1 VARTGTQSASAPARG
16 ALASRLRWLREAGNG
31 ALVRRGL
38 RGVEKESLRVD
49 SQGRLSHTPHPRALG
64 AALTHPYLTTDYSES
79 LPEFVTPPLHSNW
92 ETLQFLCDLHAYVH
106 RRLGDELLWPASM
119 PCVLDAD
126 AEVPIAYYGTSNSG
140 LLKTIYRRGLAFRYG
155 RAMQAIAGVHFNY
168 SPPAALWPAYR
179 EREGGREPLDDFRSA
194 ALMGLVRNYRRHAWL
209 VSYLFGASPALC
221 KSFKPEGHELLTEL
235 DRGTWYAP
243 FATSLRMSDLGYR
256 NKTQGRLVISAN
268 SLAEYVAALAAAV
281 STVEPR
287 YEAIGVVVDGEWRQL
302 NANILQIENE
312 YYSSI
317 RPKPS
322 KASHHRP
329 LGALR
334 LTGVEYVEVR
344 TLDLHLTDPVGINQN
359 QLRFLE
365 ALLLYCM
372 FADSPPIDADEQTEI
387 DRRDLMVAREGR
399 RPGLELQQR
408 GRVRALAD
416 WGLEVADSVAEI
428 AQVLDADGEGYVA
441 AVELAREALREPER
455 TPSAAL
461 LRDLRAE
468 RATFF
473 EYALG
478 LARDHR
484 DYFLGLGLGTERE
497 RWLEDLAA
505 ESLAEVAALERAPAE
520 PFDAYL
526 RGYFADV

>member
-1 VARTGTQSASAPARG
+1 M
-16 ALASRLRWLREAGNG
+16 
-31 ALVRRGL
+31 RRGL

-49 SQGRLSHTPHPRALG
+49 SNGRLSHTPHPRALG

-79 LPEFVTPPLHSNW
+79 LPEFVTAPQHSNW
-92 ETLQFLCDLHAYVH
+92 ETLQSLCDLHAYVH
-106 RRLGDELLWPASM
+106 RRLANELLWPASM
-119 PCVLDAD
+119 PCVLDRD
-126 AEVPIAYYGTSNSG
+126 AEIPIAYYGTSNPG
-140 LLKTIYRRGLAFRYG
+140 LLKTVYRRGLGLRYG

-179 EREGGREPLDDFRSA
+179 EREGRREPLDVFRSA
-194 ALMGLVRNYRRHAWL
+194 ELMGLVRNYRRHAWL

-221 KSFKPEGHELLTEL
+221 KSFRPEGHALLTEL
-235 DRGTWYAP
+235 DRGTWHAP

-256 NKTQGRLVISAN
+256 NKTQGRLAISAN

-281 STVEPR
+281 TTVEPR
-287 YEAIGVVVDGEWRQL
+287 YAAIGVVVDGEWRQL

-329 LGALR
+329 LAALR
-334 LTGVEYVEVR
+334 TTGVEYVEVR
-344 TLDLHLTDPVGINQN
+344 TLDLNLTDPVGINQN

-365 ALLLYCM
+365 ALLLYCLL
-372 FADSPPIDADEQTEI
+372 ADSPPIDSDEQSEI
-387 DRRDLMVAREGR
+387 DRRDLLVAREGR
-399 RPGLELQQR
+399 RPGLELPR
-408 GRVRALAD
+408 HGSARSLMD

-428 AQVLDADGEGYVA
+428 AEILDADGEGYVG
-441 AVELAREALREPER
+441 AVDLARAALREPER
-455 TPSAAL
+455 TPSASL

-473 EYALG
+473 EYAFG

-484 DYFLGLGLGTERE
+484 DYFLGLGLGAEQER
-497 RWLEDLAA
+497 RLEDVAA
-505 ESLAEVAALERAPAE
+505 ESLAEAAALERAPAP
-520 PFDAYL
+520 PFDAYV
-526 RGYFADV
+526 RAYFADV

>member
-1 VARTGTQSASAPARG
+1 M
-16 ALASRLRWLREAGNG
+16 
-31 ALVRRGL
+31 RRGL

-49 SQGRLSHTPHPRALG
+49 AQGRLSHRPHPRALG
-64 AALTHPYLTTDYSES
+64 AALTHPNLTTDYSES
-79 LPEFVTPPLHSNW
+79 LPEFVTEPQHSNW
-92 ETLQFLCDLHAYVH
+92 ETLQSLCDLHVFAH
-106 RRLGDELLWPASM
+106 QRLNGELLWPGSM
-119 PCVLDAD
+119 PCELDA
-126 AEVPIAYYGTSNSG
+126 EHEIPIAYYGTSNAG
-140 LLKTIYRRGLAFRYG
+140 LLKTIYRRGLGYRYG

-168 SPPAALWPAYR
+168 SPPVNLWPAYR
-179 EREGGREPLDDFRSA
+179 EHEGRSEPVEDVRSA
-194 ALMGLVRNYRRHAWL
+194 ELMGLVRNYRRHAWL

-221 KSFKPEGHELLTEL
+221 KSFKPDGHELLTEL

-281 STVEPR
+281 TTVEPR
-287 YEAIGVVVDGEWRQL
+287 YEEIGVIVDGEWRQL

-322 KASHHRP
+322 KSSHHRP

-344 TLDLHLTDPVGINQN
+344 TLDLNLTDPVSINQS
-359 QLRFLE
+359 QLRFVE
-365 ALLLYCM
+365 ALLLYCL
-372 FADSPPIDADEQTEI
+372 FSDSPPIDAAEQIEI
-387 DRRDLMVAREGR
+387 DQRDLIVAREGR
-399 RPGLELQQR
+399 RPGLELPVAR
-408 GRVRALAD
+408 GTRPLTE
-416 WGLEVADSVAEI
+416 WGLEVVDSVLGLAEL
-428 AQVLDADGEGYVA
+428 LDADGEGYVFA
-441 AVELAREALREPER
+441 IEHAREALRDPDL
-455 TPSAAL
+455 TPSAGV
-461 LRDLRAE
+461 LRDLKAA

-478 LARDHR
+478 LAHSHR
-484 DYFLGLGLGTERE
+484 EYFLALQLGAEQAR
-497 RWLEDLAA
+497 RLADA
-505 ESLAEVAALERAPAE
+505 AVESLAEAEALEHAPAQ
-520 PFDAYL
+520 PFEAFL